1 MCASCIDVENEWVS
15 LDIGIKNI
23 IICLIFRYRFPN
35 FPLCLF
41 GPLQFLGSLDF
52 RKNSLSPTIKNSCL
66 LGTDAYA
73 ISTVIN
79 LRGEINMFI
88 ISVDIIRIW
97 LKLSKI
103 WPTIW
108 SILPE
113 NLIKIRPFL
122 TKIWPKYNF
131 VLLWP
136 LPYRAKLF
144 RAKYSSLNEKFV
156 TFARRK
162 VSPCES
168 KSVSSWSRNEPKR
181 EKRVQIFIMFG
192 AKFRHFRKIHHFRP
206 TKFRPVGK
214 SKFI

>member
-144 RAKYSSLNEKFV
+144 RAKFSSGETIRRAKLSSLNENFV

-162 VSPCES
+162 FCPVKVKVSLVE
-168 KSVSSWSRNEPKR
+168 
-181 EKRVQIFIMFG
+181 VQMNL
-192 AKFRHFRKIHHFRP
+192 R
-206 TKFRPVGK
+206 GK
-214 SKFI
+214 KVI